1 MPRIEQLP
9 AVLDTAAAR
18 PLADMLRERLTE
30 SEPLLLD
37 GAAVTQLGQA
47 CLQILLGAQKAAKV
61 REIALSVGN
70 PSEAMIAMATL
81 AGCADLVAAA
91 EG

>member
-37 GAAVTQLGQA
+37 GAAVAQLGQA
-47 CLQILLGAQKAAKV
+47 CLQVLLGARQAAAA
-61 REIALSVGN
+61 REIALSVHN
-70 PSEAMIAMATL
+70 PSDAMITMATL
-81 AGCADLVAAA
+81 SGCADLVAQA